1 MIEFD
6 RRIRET
12 LVNIRRAS
20 GLTQTEL
27 ASLIEM
33 KQSYICKYEKGKRSL
48 KVTEFVKIARALGKC
63 PSDILDLAELQ
74 NQEREQ

>member
-12 LVNIRRAS
+12 LVSIRRES

-27 ASLIEM
+27 AALIEM
-33 KQSYICKYEKGKRSL
+33 KQSYICKYEKGKRAL
-48 KVTEFVKIARALGKC
+48 KVAEFVKIARALGRC
-63 PSDILDLAELQ
+63 PSAILDLA
-74 NQEREQ
+74 QENLKEVEQ